1 MSQKYPG
8 GLIRKTPPTTVGP
21 VDGEGGSA
29 PGIWT
34 LEQAMELQ
42 KQNLWPK
49 PVLPRELYSWGLN
62 TSGQLGLGDV
72 ANRSSPVQVGNLTTW
87 SAVAEGSSVS
97 LAVKTD
103 GTMWSWGL
111 NGGGQLG
118 QNTAYGVNRSS
129 PVQIGALTTW
139 AKVAAGGYDT
149 FSNHCFAIKT
159 NGTLWAWG
167 DNGQGRLGL
176 NDADSRSSPVQVGA
190 LSDWVQI
197 AAGQFASLAVRSNGT
212 MWSWGRNYEGILGQN
227 NAIDLSSPVQIG
239 ALTTWSK
246 VAMSRSAV
254 AIKTDGTLWM
264 WGRDAN
270 GQLGLSTQFINRSS
284 PVQVGA
290 LTNWATPTSSSTSTF
305 CIKTDGTLWA
315 WGYNGQGRL
324 GLSDTAAR
332 SSPVQVGALTTWS
345 KVSAGARFASPYGGV
360 TLAIKTD
367 GTLWSWGTNQSGQAG
382 LGNTTARNSPVQV
395 GADTN
400 WANIAMGNAT
410 ALATTK
416 G

>member
-1 MSQKYPG
+1 MSMRFKG
-8 GLIRKTPPTTVGP
+8 GVIFATPPTIAPP

-29 PGIWT
+29 SGVWT
-34 LEQAMELQ
+34 LQTQLQ
-42 KQNLWPK
+42 NAAVWPK
-49 PVLPRELYSWGLN
+49 PLIPRELYSWGLN
-62 TSGQLGLGDV
+62 TNGQLGLGNV
-72 ANRSSPVQVGNLTTW
+72 ADRSSPVQVGNLATW
-87 SAVAEGSSVS
+87 ETVTAGSSVS
-97 LAVKTD
+97 VAIKRD
-103 GTMWSWGL
+103 GTMWSWGS
-111 NGGGQLG
+111 NGAGQLG
-118 QNTAYGVNRSS
+118 QNSDYGAKRSS
-129 PVQIGALTTW
+129 PVQIGALTAW

-149 FSNHCFAIKT
+149 FNNHCFAIKT

-167 DNGQGRLGL
+167 DNGQGRLGI
-176 NDADSRSSPVQVGA
+176 NDTDPRSSPVQVGA

-212 MWSWGRNYEGILGQN
+212 LWSWGRNYEGILGQN
-227 NAIDLSSPVQIG
+227 NAFDLSSPKQVG

-264 WGRDAN
+264 WGRDAS
-270 GQLGLSTQFINRSS
+270 GQLGLSTQFNNRSS

-290 LTNWATPTSSSTSTF
+290 LTNWANATSSSTCTF
-305 CIKTDGTLWA
+305 AIKTDGTLWA
-315 WGYNGQGRL
+315 WGYNAQGRL
-324 GLSDTAAR
+324 GLNNQANR

-345 KVSAGARFASPYGGV
+345 KVSAGARFASPFGGV
-360 TLAIKTD
+360 TLAVKTD
-367 GTLWSWGTNQSGQAG
+367 GTLWSWGSNQFGQAG
-382 LGNTTARNSPVQV
+382 LGDTTARSSPVQV